1 MEHNE
6 KDLFELIKEQFGG
19 AEVDIRMYSPLA
31 LAYIGDS
38 VFDLLVRSIIVS
50 KGNMAVQK
58 YHKQA
63 SSIVNAHAQARMIT
77 ALEPELTEEEHAVYK
92 RGRNSKPATT
102 AKNASV
108 KEYKTATGLE
118 ALIGY
123 LYLSN
128 QHERLI
134 DLVKKGLE
142 ILEENH

>member
-1 MEHNE
+1 MEQSIISYM
-6 KDLFELIKEQFGG
+6 KDRLGIE
-19 AEVDIRMYSPLA
+19 EVDVRTYSPLA

-38 VFDLLVRSIIVS
+38 VFDLLVRSVIVS

-63 SSIVNAHAQARMIT
+63 SSIVNAHAQAAMII

-108 KEYKTATGLE
+108 KEYKIATGYE
-118 ALIGY
+118 ALLGY
-123 LYLSN
+123 LYLTN

>member
-1 MEHNE
+1 MEQSIISYM
-6 KDLFELIKEQFGG
+6 KDRLGIE
-19 AEVDIRMYSPLA
+19 EVDARTYSPLA

-38 VFDLLVRSIIVS
+38 VFDLLVRSIVVS

-58 YHKQA
+58 YHKQS
-63 SSIVNAHAQARMIT
+63 SSIVNAHAQAAMIT

-108 KEYKTATGLE
+108 KEYKIATGYE
-118 ALIGY
+118 ALLGY
-123 LYLSN
+123 LYLTN

>member
-1 MEHNE
+1 MEQSIIE
-6 KDLFELIKEQFGG
+6 YMKEQLGMEE
-19 AEVDIRMYSPLA
+19 ADVRTYSPLA

-38 VFDLLVRSIIVS
+38 VYDLLIRSLIVS
-50 KGNMAVQK
+50 KGNMPVQK
-58 YHKQA
+58 YHKLA
-63 SSIVNAHAQARMIT
+63 SSMVNAHAQAKMIT

-108 KEYKTATGLE
+108 KEYKTATGME

-128 QHERLI
+128 QHTRLI
-134 DLVKKGLE
+134 DLVKKGIE

>member
-1 MEHNE
+1 MEQSIIGYMKE
-6 KDLFELIKEQFGG
+6 KLGIE
-19 AEVDIRMYSPLA
+19 EVDVRTYSPLA

-38 VFDLLVRSIIVS
+38 VYDLLVRSLIVS

-58 YHKQA
+58 YHKAA
-63 SSIVNAHAQARMIT
+63 SSLVNAHAQAVMII

-102 AKNASV
+102 AKNATV
-108 KEYKTATGLE
+108 KDYKTATGME
-118 ALIGY
+118 ALLGY

-134 DLVKKGLE
+134 DLVKRGLE

>member
-1 MEHNE
+1 MEQSIISYM
-6 KDLFELIKEQFGG
+6 KDMLGIE
-19 AEVDIRMYSPLA
+19 EVDVRTYSPLA

-63 SSIVNAHAQARMIT
+63 SSIVNAHAQAAMIT

-108 KEYKTATGLE
+108 KEYKIATGYE
-118 ALIGY
+118 ALLGY
-123 LYLSN
+123 LYLTN